1 MGSHEPVEGGAL
13 HHGGRPGPEA
23 VPEPPAEVPVGR
35 RLRPEQS
42 AATGDVLPALEDRAE
57 PGPAESDRTGGRW
70 RPGAPVKLAAL
81 TVAAAAA
88 MLGGTAA
95 GVQAWKDSAGPLFGC
110 SAGECPTA
118 DPEGGA
124 TGPEEPVPGEEPP
137 RPERSRTAAPSPS
150 PAETTGR
157 PESSRTPK
165 ARPATREPTR
175 RPRGTGSASGGD
187 EEARKQ
193 GLSVGRPG
201 TPHEETPTQT
211 AAPTPTQAPS
221 TAPPPDSGNGE
232 GEGDGPEIPL
242 PLPLPLPLDGKD

>member
-1 MGSHEPVEGGAL
+1 MGSHEPAGEDAL
-13 HHGGRPGPEA
+13 HRGGRPEPEA
-23 VPEPPAEVPVGR
+23 APEPPADVPVGR

-42 AATGDVLPALEDRAE
+42 ATGDVLPAQEDRVE
-57 PGPAESDRTGGRW
+57 SGPAEADRPGRRW
-70 RPGAPVKLAAL
+70 RLGAPVKAAAL

-110 SAGECPTA
+110 STGECRTA
-118 DPEGGA
+118 GPEGGA
-124 TGPEEPVPGEEPP
+124 TGPGEPAPGEERPQ
-137 RPERSRTAAPSPS
+137 PERSRTAAPSPS
-150 PAETTGR
+150 PEETTRR
-157 PESSRTPK
+157 PEASRTPK
-165 ARPATREPTR
+165 ARPATQEPTR

-201 TPHEETPTQT
+201 TLREETPTQT
-211 AAPTPTQAPS
+211 AAPTSTQAPS
-221 TAPPPDSGNGE
+221 TAPSPGSGS
-232 GEGDGPEIPL
+232 GDGDGIEIPL